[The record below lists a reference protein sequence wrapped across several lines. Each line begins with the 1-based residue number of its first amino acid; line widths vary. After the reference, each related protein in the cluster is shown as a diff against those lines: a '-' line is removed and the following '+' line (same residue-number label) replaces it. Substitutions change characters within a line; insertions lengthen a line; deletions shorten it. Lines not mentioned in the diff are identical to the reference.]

1 MFDKYYRRTLVE
13 NFKMASKVGPINLMY
28 IFLSMSE
35 ALVSKHYQENLD
47 LENKLSIH
55 PPVDSHHSKSI
66 LRCACFCVTC
76 NGCNCFSFNPQ
87 TEMCRLYLSCDP
99 SDGTV
104 AEEGWISYSNSS
116 LQPVTGLSFLGV
128 CLSFNWMFVCS
139 LWFILL

>member
-1 MFDKYYRRTLVE
+1 
-13 NFKMASKVGPINLMY
+13 MASKIDLINLMY

-55 PPVDSHHSKSI
+55 SPVDTQHSKSL
-66 LRCACFCVTC
+66 LRCACFSVTC
-76 NGCNCFSFNPQ
+76 YGCNCISFNSQ

-104 AEEGWISYSNSS
+104 AEDGWRSYSNSS
-116 LQPVTGLSFLGV
+116 LEPVTSLSFLGV
-128 CLSFNWMFVCS
+128 CLSFNSMFVYF
-139 LWFILL
+139 L